1 MLIAALLMV
10 LLFGAPTAFVA
21 WVNSGDGATSAT
33 DPSPSATTQEPT
45 REQTTPAQSPTAEAT
60 PKPLPVSGVVTGS
73 CLPSGSIGYVCTPS
87 GTVTA
92 SEDGF
97 VRGTRD
103 GQYLLIEC
111 STQNCSATDVP
122 KAQVPCV
129 KGIGSTVFCV
139 KLDDRERA
147 FRAMQTLT
155 YLCSR
160 DDDDVACRARD
171 NITVVEGGLHINSL
185 PAVLATSEKGVL
197 GAYPAQA
204 PAGFKSYGSC
214 EKGTDTIRCSSPADR
229 IAPAGLN
236 CTPDWNESTGVTTLT
251 CIEPVG
257 KMQETEV
264 TVWCP
269 GGDGTVYCHTREGG
283 MYSNRWDCTLDTNGE
298 RKFVCRI
305 GAA

>member
-1 MLIAALLMV
+1 MDVRRPRTRRRLLTAALLIV
-10 LLFGAPTAFVA
+10 LLFGAPAAIVA

-33 DPSPSATTQEPT
+33 SPSPSATTQQPST
-45 REQTTPAQSPTAEAT
+45 EQTTPTQTPPAEETT
-60 PKPLPVSGVVTGS
+60 PRPLPVTGVITGS
-73 CLPSGSIGYVCTPS
+73 CVPSGDIGYVCTPS
-87 GTVTA
+87 ASVAA

-111 STQNCSATDVP
+111 NGQNCSASDAP

-129 KGIGSTVFCV
+129 KGAGSTVFCAR
-139 KLDDRERA
+139 LADRERA

-160 DDDDVACRARD
+160 DDNVVACRQRD
-171 NITVVEGGLHINSL
+171 NISVVDGRLHIDSL

-214 EKGTDTIRCSSPADR
+214 KKGTDTIRCTSQVDS
-229 IAPAGLN
+229 IVPAGLN
-236 CTPDWNESTGVTTLT
+236 CTPEQGTVICT
-251 CIEPVG
+251 EPIG
-257 KMQETEV
+257 RMPGSKV

-269 GGDGTVYCHTREGG
+269 GGDGVVYCPTREGG
-283 MYSNRWDCTLDTNGE
+283 HE
-298 RKFVCRI
+298 RQPLGLRTQH
-305 GAA
+305 G

>member
-1 MLIAALLMV
+1 LLTAALLIV
-10 LLFGAPTAFVA
+10 LIFGAPAAFVA

-33 DPSPSATTQEPT
+33 NPSSSATTQPPT
-45 REQTTPAQSPTAEAT
+45 TEQTTSAQTPPVEETT
-60 PKPLPVSGVVTGS
+60 PKPLPVTGVITGS
-73 CLPSGSIGYVCTPS
+73 CSPSGSIGYVCTPS
-87 GTVTA
+87 GAITA

-97 VRGTRD
+97 VRGTRE
-103 GQYLLIEC
+103 GQHLLIEC
-111 STQNCSATDVP
+111 GAQNCSATDVP

-129 KGIGSTVFCV
+129 KADGSTVFCV

-160 DDDDVACRARD
+160 DDDTVACRQRD

-185 PAVLATSEKGVL
+185 PGVLATSEKGVL
-197 GAYPAQA
+197 GAYIAKA

-214 EKGTDTIRCSSPADR
+214 VKGTDTIQCSSRPADR
-229 IAPAGLN
+229 IAPVGLN
-236 CTPDWNESTGVTTLT
+236 CTPGQTTVT

-257 KMQETEV
+257 RMQETEV

-269 GGDGTVYCHTREGG
+269 GSDSTVYCLTREGG
-283 MYSNRWDCTLDTNGE
+283 MYSNRLDCTLNTAGE
-298 RKFVCRI
+298 RKFVCRK
-305 GAA
+305 GEAA